1 MAAIGVAEVSP
12 KRSGRWGGAAV
23 GSSANALA
31 ISEEDRAMIQMSKK
45 DDGASFRFDTSNV
58 DWKPFVTEGCF
69 YRILHV
75 DVPARTAEMLV
86 KFTPKGRCLYHR
98 HAAAAQTLVL
108 EGDLH
113 LFEPTA
119 GGEVHTV
126 KPAGSFS
133 TGAGGEVH
141 IEGAE
146 EKEVIV
152 YFSMRSETDV
162 IYETLDENLNLVR
175 SITVQ
180 DFARDWQRW
189 GEGTSGSER
198 PQATT

>member
-1 MAAIGVAEVSP
+1 MIT
-12 KRSGRWGGAAV
+12 
-23 GSSANALA
+23 SSNKTGT
-31 ISEEDRAMIQMSKK
+31 E
-45 DDGASFRFDTSNV
+45 SFRFDTSNL

-69 YRILHV
+69 YRIL
-75 DVPARTAEMLV
+75 DVNVPGRSAEMLV
-86 KFTPKGRCLYHR
+86 KFTPGGRCLYHR
-98 HAAAAQTLVL
+98 HVAAVKTLVL

-113 LFEPTA
+113 LFEPTPQ
-119 GGEVHTV
+119 GEVHTV

-152 YFSMRSETDV
+152 YFSMQSTTDV
-162 IYETLDENLNLVR
+162 IYETLNPDLSLMR

-180 DFARDWQRW
+180 DFARDMQSW
-189 GEGTSGSER
+189 SV
-198 PQATT
+198 

>member
-1 MAAIGVAEVSP
+1 MIT
-12 KRSGRWGGAAV
+12 
-23 GSSANALA
+23 SS
-31 ISEEDRAMIQMSKK
+31 SKT
-45 DDGASFRFDTSNV
+45 GTESFRFDTSNL

-69 YRILHV
+69 YRIL
-75 DVPARTAEMLV
+75 DVNVSGRSAEMLV
-86 KFTPKGRCLYHR
+86 KFTPGGRCLYHR
-98 HAAAAQTLVL
+98 HVAAVKTLVL

-113 LFEPTA
+113 LFEPTPE
-119 GGEVHTV
+119 GEVHTV

-152 YFSMRSETDV
+152 YFSMQSTTDV
-162 IYETLDENLNLVR
+162 IYETLNPDLSLMR

-180 DFARDWQRW
+180 DFARDMQSW
-189 GEGTSGSER
+189 SV
-198 PQATT
+198 